1 MCGRYT
7 VSTPGDVIAEVFGLA
22 ATPDLPPRYNVAPTQ
37 SVPVV
42 RRSSHGA
49 PRELAMVRWGLVPR
63 WAKDPEIGNRLINAR
78 AETVAEKPAFKS
90 SFRRQ
95 RCLAVADGFYE
106 WKPEGK
112 RKQPWY
118 FRRRD
123 GAPFAIAA
131 LWARWPEP
139 AGGDLDS
146 CALLTTAANALL
158 APVHERMPVILAA
171 ADFDLWLDPEANDLD
186 ALQGLLVAADPA
198 PMEGFAVSLVVNNP
212 AHDRPECVVPL
223 GT

>member
-95 RCLAVADGFYE
+95 RCLAVA
-106 WKPEGK
+106 
-112 RKQPWY
+112 
-118 FRRRD
+118 
-123 GAPFAIAA
+123 
-131 LWARWPEP
+131 
-139 AGGDLDS
+139 
-146 CALLTTAANALL
+146 
-158 APVHERMPVILAA
+158 
-171 ADFDLWLDPEANDLD
+171 
-186 ALQGLLVAADPA
+186 
-198 PMEGFAVSLVVNNP
+198 EGFS
-212 AHDRPECVVPL
+212 VVPESD
-223 GT
+223 